1 LGSRTGWTSGVVP
14 ALDLGP
20 DLRQVA
26 QLDPFV
32 VAEVLDDDTLAAN
45 PDEVALERWLHA
57 AHRRR
62 VM

>member
-20 DLRQVA
+20 DLRQVG

-45 PDEVALERWLHA
+45 PDEVALEGRLHA
-57 AHRRR
+57 GHRRR

>member
-1 LGSRTGWTSGVVP
+1 LRTGWTSGVVP

-20 DLRQVA
+20 DLREVT

-45 PDEVALERWLHA
+45 PDEVALERWLHVVD
-57 AHRRR
+57 RRTR
-62 VM
+62 R

>member
-1 LGSRTGWTSGVVP
+1 LRTGWTSGVVP

-20 DLRQVA
+20 DLREVA

-45 PDEVALERWLHA
+45 PDEVALEGWLHMVD
-57 AHRRR
+57 RRTR
-62 VM
+62 R

>member
-1 LGSRTGWTSGVVP
+1 
-14 ALDLGP
+14 
-20 DLRQVA
+20 
-26 QLDPFV
+26 V